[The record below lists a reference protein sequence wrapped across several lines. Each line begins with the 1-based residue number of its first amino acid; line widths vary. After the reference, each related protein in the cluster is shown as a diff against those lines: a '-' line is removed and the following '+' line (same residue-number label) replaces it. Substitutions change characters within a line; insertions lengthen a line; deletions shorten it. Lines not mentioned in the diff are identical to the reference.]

1 MRTKKCKEKEF
12 MICFSNIILKGVT
25 LFRNSANHLLPI
37 EFEIKWDLMQGVVIR
52 IRYQP
57 LKYLILETCLHK
69 YSVYKYYTTNQS
81 YIEFSCHE
89 HKYMI

>member
-1 MRTKKCKEKEF
+1 
-12 MICFSNIILKGVT
+12 MICFSNVILKGVT

-57 LKYLILETCLHK
+57 LKYLILEIYL
-69 YSVYKYYTTNQS
+69 Y
-81 YIEFSCHE
+81 E
-89 HKYMI
+89 

>member
-1 MRTKKCKEKEF
+1 MRTKKGKEKEF
-12 MICFSNIILKGVT
+12 MICFSNVILKGVT

-57 LKYLILETCLHK
+57 LKYLILEICLK
-69 YSVYKYYTTNQS
+69 R
-81 YIEFSCHE
+81 
-89 HKYMI
+89 